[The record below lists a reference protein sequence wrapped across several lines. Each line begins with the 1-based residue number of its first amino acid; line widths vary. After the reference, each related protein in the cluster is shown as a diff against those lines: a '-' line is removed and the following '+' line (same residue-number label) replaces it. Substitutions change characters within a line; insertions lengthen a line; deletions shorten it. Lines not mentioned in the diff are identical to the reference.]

1 MNTRE
6 ESSGSFRPW
15 GFFMF
20 RQLVRD
26 GRDANRLSRVVL
38 LPTVVVLACMAGGPL
53 WGASDPSETMKRR
66 QQGIL
71 TGMPFMANVAPR
83 TFVDDLG
90 RKIYLAKVPK
100 RIVSLAPSITEML
113 FAIGA
118 GE

>member
-1 MNTRE
+1 
-6 ESSGSFRPW
+6 
-15 GFFMF
+15 MF